1 MNGAG
6 DDRLID
12 IRTTIDSLLTNLTS
26 FYIVS
31 GMARF
36 KDILLGISHQTT
48 RKCEELATDR
58 EELNKLRDGYQR
70 YRELAERIESTERNV
85 KIGMALLISAP
96 TKIKEDAEA
105 HWDDYETAVEMSSK
119 SEVPLDSADM
129 NLSKYSLWRV
139 IREIVRQTVTI
150 RVFELE
156 DHLKTFGIKTTR
168 AAIESA
174 LATHPKEFRI
184 TKRGREKYVSLKG
197 A

>member
-1 MNGAG
+1 MNS
-6 DDRLID
+6 D
-12 IRTTIDSLLTNLTS
+12 IRSTIQTLLTNLS
-26 FYIVS
+26 SYYS
-31 GMARF
+31 LPDMARF

-48 RKCEELATDR
+48 RKCEELTADR

-96 TKIKEDAEA
+96 SKLKEDAEA
-105 HWDDYETAVEMSSK
+105 DWSDYDKAMEMSS
-119 SEVPLDSADM
+119 SSDVAIDHADID
-129 NLSKYSLWRV
+129 LSNYSLWRV
-139 IREIVRQTVTI
+139 IREIVRQTVAI

-156 DHLKTFGIKTTR
+156 DHLKHFGIKATR

-184 TKRGREKYVSLKG
+184 TKRGREKYVALKG